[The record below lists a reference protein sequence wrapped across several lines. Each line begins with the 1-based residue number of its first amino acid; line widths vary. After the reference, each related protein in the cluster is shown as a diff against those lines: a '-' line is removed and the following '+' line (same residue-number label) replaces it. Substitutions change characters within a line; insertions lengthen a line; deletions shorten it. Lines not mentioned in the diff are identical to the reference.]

1 MSRKLAR
8 EMAFKIIFETSF
20 QKDEKID
27 ELKNMLININD
38 GEENDLSEE
47 DNNYIM
53 QITNGIKEKES
64 ELDEHI
70 KNHLKGWTMERISKV
85 DIAILRLAIY
95 EVLYRDDIPY
105 KVSVNEAVELAKE
118 YSDDSSP
125 AFING
130 VLAEI
135 INKKDGGENV

>member
-27 ELKNMLININD
+27 ELTNMLINTKDND
-38 GEENDLSEE
+38 DDNILPE
-47 DNNYIM
+47 DNEYII
-53 QITNGIKEKES
+53 QITTGVKEKES

-95 EVLYRDDIPY
+95 EILYRDDIPY

-135 INKKDGGENV
+135 INKNDGGENV